1 MSDKQSKL
9 EHRDEFIMYQGA
21 KIIPNDCLMELVASS
36 RAKWRRQGVW
46 KKVNIDKFVE
56 MFIVDENDNEK
67 KFHSKY

>member
-9 EHRDEFIMYQGA
+9 EHHDEFIMYQGA
-21 KIIPNDCLMELVASS
+21 KIIPNDCLMELVTSS
-36 RAKWRRQGVW
+36 RAKCRRPGVAGY
-46 KKVNIDKFVE
+46 VDKFVE